1 MNWFAYV
8 LIIVGG
14 FLLGG
19 VLSLWR
25 NGSRVAPV
33 VLAVFAVMCVAGGI
47 LWLV

>member
-8 LIIVGG
+8 LIIIGG

-25 NGSRVAPV
+25 NGSRVASV
-33 VLAVFAVMCVAGGI
+33 ILAVMAAMCVAGGI